1 MWLRG
6 KQSQIYSVNN
16 TECLKCARY
25 ILSVDHTEINQ
36 KSLRAYILAN
46 YFITVLLLVF
56 GYKERIKIIRQ
67 SVALKKKMWVLFWRT
82 SHYQYFSWKG
92 KYSFRPLPL
101 GWQISKPFRDTVSK
115 AKANSHPLFHLTC
128 CFIFYFTLK
137 FWVDWRF
144 KEILFA
150 IYEND
155 LKF

>member
-67 SVALKKKMWVLFWRT
+67 SVALKKKNVGFILED
-82 SHYQYFSWKG
+82 Q
-92 KYSFRPLPL
+92 PLPIFFMKRKIL
-101 GWQISKPFRDTVSK
+101 IQTSAFRL
-115 AKANSHPLFHLTC
+115 A
-128 CFIFYFTLK
+128 
-137 FWVDWRF
+137 
-144 KEILFA
+144 
-150 IYEND
+150 D
-155 LKF
+155 L